1 LKQHSFLKNKVMSN
15 NLETTTTQVQS
26 VTQSNQIALGHG
38 AAAGI
43 EFLKNIAYGVIG
55 NYAYDG
61 LTKQN
66 EAAGSYANAL
76 NRQYQSSHKI
86 TNNEGAIMKG
96 TIVGLLLAGQN
107 GVKALDSAIDAA
119 ERSNTGNNTN
129 GLKLAKKILTDPKY
143 AAVRAKLSNINN
155 AKGEGLINSE
165 TAMKATYEVIAS
177 DVVGMQKFAKQ
188 PTYNSV
194 LNSLNSNEVS
204 TRNSYRNCERSGQNG
219 SCTEEYNNMN
229 RARSISP
236 R

>member
-1 LKQHSFLKNKVMSN
+1 MSN

-26 VTQSNQIALGHG
+26 NVQSNQIALGP
-38 AAAGI
+38 AAGAGL
-43 EFLKNIAYGVIG
+43 EFLKNIAYGVLG

-61 LTKQN
+61 LTKQSEVSGN
-66 EAAGSYANAL
+66 YANAL

-143 AAVRAKLSNINN
+143 AAVRSKLTNINN
-155 AKGEGLINSE
+155 AKGEGIINNE
-165 TAMKATYEVIAS
+165 TSMKAMYEVVAS
-177 DVVGMQKFAKQ
+177 DVVGMQKFSNQ
-188 PTYNSV
+188 PTYKSV
-194 LNSLNSNEVS
+194 LSELNSNENS
-204 TRNSYRNCERSGQNG
+204 ARLNYKRCESDSNRADNRNAGNCDQES
-219 SCTEEYNNMN
+219 NNFR
-229 RARSISP
+229 RARSINP
-236 R
+236 GR